1 MEWNQYRLE
10 TTAQAI
16 ELVTA
21 CLMENGINT
30 FEVEDNIPLTQEEKE
45 KMFIDILPELP
56 KDDKAYFT
64 FYLEQTQDCHGM
76 IKKLLSDLEHAR
88 AFSDVGTLTLEQA
101 VTKDIDWVN
110 NWKKYFKPFEIDDI
124 VIKPTWEPITKSMEG
139 KMIVEMDPG
148 TAFGTG
154 MHETTQLVIRQMKK
168 YKKENTCLLDVGC
181 GSGILS
187 IIGMKLGMKQGVG
200 TDIDENAVKA
210 AKENAKVNGIEKGI
224 LQYFAGNI
232 LSDKETRDRVG
243 YECYDMAVAN
253 ILADVI
259 VPLAPMITQHM
270 KKGGIFISSGIINT
284 KEQEVL
290 AAIKENSCLEVLEV
304 TYQNDWV
311 SITARKK

>member
-1 MEWNQYRLE
+1 MEWNKYRLE

-21 CLMENGINT
+21 CLMENGINS

-56 KDDKAYFT
+56 QDDRAYFT
-64 FYLEQTQDCHGM
+64 FYLEQTQDCHSM
-76 IKKLLSDLEHAR
+76 IKKLLQDLENIR
-88 AFSDVGTLTLEQA
+88 TFSDIGTLALEQA
-101 VTKDIDWVN
+101 VTKDVDWVN

-139 KMIVEMDPG
+139 RMIVEMDPG

-168 YKKENTCLLDVGC
+168 YRKENTCLLDIGC

-200 TDIDENAVKA
+200 TDIDENAVEA
-210 AKENAKVNGIEKGI
+210 AKENAKVNNIDDKT

-232 LSDKETRDRVG
+232 LSDKETRDRIG
-243 YECYDMAVAN
+243 YECYDMVVAN

-259 VPLAPMITQHM
+259 VPLASIVTPHM
-270 KKGGIFISSGIINT
+270 KEGGIFISSGIINT

-290 AAIKENSCLEVLEV
+290 NAIKANSSLEVLEV